1 MSGPFYS
8 PRNHQTDYHNHYL
21 LDYSHL
27 AHYYTPEDIGADA
40 GCSSNTPACQN
51 VVVLG
56 SRCLLRTMARTMP
69 MVFRAMLVGND
80 SKLNIK
86 LTRGFVVFIFD
97 EQVEIGSDQHWVTA
111 TDQFSPTSL
120 LWSSRVLCWSRRPFN
135 DNRYG
140 WLVHHRQHRS
150 LVDHNLNSNSE
161 TDVSLLSSS
170 ASLSDACRGN
180 NNNRYCWQYNIQ
192 EWIRKWTMA
201 TTPIHR

>member
-1 MSGPFYS
+1 MLRLDRRSWHIETCRHNFSKHTPCLHIFLVSGPFYS

-97 EQVEIGSDQHWVTA
+97 EQVEIGSDQH
-111 TDQFSPTSL
+111 
-120 LWSSRVLCWSRRPFN
+120 
-135 DNRYG
+135 
-140 WLVHHRQHRS
+140 
-150 LVDHNLNSNSE
+150 
-161 TDVSLLSSS
+161 
-170 ASLSDACRGN
+170 
-180 NNNRYCWQYNIQ
+180 
-192 EWIRKWTMA
+192 
-201 TTPIHR
+201 